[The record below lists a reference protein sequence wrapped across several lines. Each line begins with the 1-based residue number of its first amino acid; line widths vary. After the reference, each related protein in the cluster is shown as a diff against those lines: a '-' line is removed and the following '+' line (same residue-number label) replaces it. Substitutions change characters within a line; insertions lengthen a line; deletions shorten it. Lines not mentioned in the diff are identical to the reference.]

1 MSEGG
6 GDVLFFVQHR
16 RVFTLFLLIPILPQ
30 FYLIGIHP
38 SVFVISNNGGLK
50 PKDFRYNFMC
60 GKRCGSKPH
69 TLISY
74 HSNSKDSNTFRFEFV
89 MSSYISITKCSKTLK
104 MNEKVKINELTPH
117 NYFIVRLV
125 NCIFIEIISKIRIV

>member
-60 GKRCGSKPH
+60 RKRCGSKPH
-69 TLISY
+69 TL
-74 HSNSKDSNTFRFEFV
+74 
-89 MSSYISITKCSKTLK
+89 
-104 MNEKVKINELTPH
+104 
-117 NYFIVRLV
+117 
-125 NCIFIEIISKIRIV
+125 